1 MFEKFVKKGVE
12 KAVETAKVEV
22 LDVNTQKD
30 LAESVSDNMVPI
42 IVKGTTEALKNEVK
56 NTMFPWLVGIAAFTI
71 FTYAI
76 SHKTIVIKV
85 LRRKHVL

>member
-22 LDVNTQKD
+22 MDVNSQKN
-30 LAESVSDNMVPI
+30 LAESVTANMIPV
-42 IVKGTTEALKNEVK
+42 IVQGTTEAIKNEVK
-56 NTMFPWLVGIAAFTI
+56 KTMLPWIIGIAAFTI
-71 FTYAI
+71 FTYAM

-85 LRRKHVL
+85 LR

>member
-22 LDVNTQKD
+22 MDVNSQKD
-30 LAESVSDNMVPI
+30 LAESVTDNMIPV
-42 IVKGTTEALKNEVK
+42 IVQGTAEAIKNEVK
-56 NTMFPWLVGIAAFTI
+56 KTMLPWIVGIAAFTI

-85 LRRKHVL
+85 LR